1 MPGGRRRGPLWSLPV
16 ARSDVLGKLG
26 PAFGIGAGCGVG
38 VCFGLI
44 GGAGIGAGFPGLQLG
59 FGAGAG
65 CGIGVGF
72 GYGFGKG
79 VAYDESGRCSNIR
92 RPLQNSRS
100 LAYDEQFDI
109 MFDELMESTRKL
121 IKATSK
127 ELDKWRR
134 M

>member
-1 MPGGRRRGPLWSLPV
+1 M
-16 ARSDVLGKLG
+16 
-26 PAFGIGAGCGVG
+26 
-38 VCFGLI
+38 
-44 GGAGIGAGFPGLQLG
+44 G

-65 CGIGVGF
+65 CGIGIGF

-79 VAYDESGRCSNIR
+79 VAYDESGRYSNIR
-92 RPLQNSRS
+92 RPFQNSRS